1 MELNPRYY
9 YDLKQR
15 QLVGKTGNSFSA
27 NYVGLRSELV
37 FDRTI
42 SIAPVWGL
50 QRQFFKRFLFD
61 FSVGAERIHSFP
73 HSFPRRRGWNFF
85 SELRIGIAF

>member
-1 MELNPRYY
+1 MPRYY
-9 YDLKQR
+9 YDLKKR
-15 QLVGKTGNSFSA
+15 QSLGKTGNSFSA
-27 NYVGLRSELV
+27 NYIGIRSKLV

-42 SIAPVWGL
+42 GIAPVWGL

-61 FSVGAERIHSFP
+61 FSAGPERVHNFIDDKNV
-73 HSFPRRRGWNFF
+73 WNFF